1 MQQETRDKQA
11 EEMRLEQEK
20 RNRAEDSKMA
30 LIE

>member
-1 MQQETRDKQA
+1 MRQETRDKQA
-11 EEMRLEQEK
+11 EEMRIEQEK